1 MAEKKIGG
9 GVEKLFLVNSGQ
21 NSDDMGTQLR
31 MIKL

>member
-1 MAEKKIGG
+1 MAEEKKGG

-21 NSDDMGTQLR
+21 NFDDMGPQLQ